1 MCFQFAGAGKLLAD
15 LLSVPVAGALLL
27 PVLCQTALPFQQAL
41 GRMRAAVE
49 QTLTPKSKPWRCA
62 QACWARVRP
71 DKDQAARAAAAA
83 SATEDLLASVAVT
96 DVREL
101 ARRQKAYVADRRA
114 EGISESFA
122 RVRGPCKFLG
132 C

>member
-1 MCFQFAGAGKLLAD
+1 M
-15 LLSVPVAGALLL
+15 LSVCRRLVSCAQACSVRLWLGSASGRAVSYGAYN
-27 PVLCQTALPFQQAL
+27 FH
-41 GRMRAAVE
+41 
-49 QTLTPKSKPWRCA
+49 KPWEGCGQQWTRPQPSYPSPGRCA

-71 DKDQAARAAAAA
+71 DNDRAARTAAAA

-122 RVRGPCKFLG
+122 RVRARQLM
-132 C
+132 